1 MHVLRNLRR
10 RKLRSTLT
18 IAGISIGIVALVV
31 FGAMANKIDS
41 FVNANIDYLGT
52 SVRVTPVGSGERL
65 LLPLPAQTLAA
76 IQKIDG
82 VAAVVPS
89 VQVLVSSENS
99 MPTNLLPDTIVGVD
113 PGATPVPG
121 AYRTPLAQGRELVA
135 SDASSNV
142 AVLGSDIALREGKG
156 VGAQIELRGESFEVV
171 GVYATTTAIPDSQ
184 VIVPI
189 QAARRLFVA
198 SLPEQYR
205 VGADRSELFTLITVY
220 PAVGVSPDDLAAR
233 IVASDSGLQTMTAT
247 SARQELGSITRL
259 FSAILMGIALLSL
272 IVGGLSIV
280 NTMAMAVAER
290 TREIGI
296 KRAIGAGRIRVVR
309 EVVAE
314 SAVVGLIGGL
324 VGLAVGAAIVVA
336 GNELG
341 RSTNTI
347 LFDLTSGTVL
357 QAVLFATVLGGLAGL
372 VPAVSAAR
380 LDPVAALRYE

>member
-1 MHVLRNLRR
+1 MHILRDLSR

-41 FVNANIDYLGT
+41 FVNANVDYLGT

-65 LLPLPAQTLAA
+65 LLPLPPGTLDAL
-76 IQKIDG
+76 QKVDG

-99 MPTNLLPDTIVGVD
+99 MPSGLLPDTIAGVD
-113 PGATPVPG
+113 PTAAPVPG
-121 AYRTPLAQGRELVA
+121 AYRTPLAQGRELA
-135 SDASSNV
+135 TSDTRANV
-142 AVLGSDIALREGKG
+142 AVLGADIALRYGKT
-156 VGAQIELRGESFEVV
+156 VGDRIELRGESFEVV
-171 GVYATTTAIPDSQ
+171 GVYATTTAVPDSQ
-184 VIVPI
+184 IVVPME
-189 QAARRLFVA
+189 AARRLFIA

-205 VGADRSELFTLITVY
+205 QGAGTSELFTMITVY
-220 PAVGVSPDDLAAR
+220 PAAGVTSDELAAR
-233 IVASDSGLQTMTAT
+233 IGASDPGLQTMTAA
-247 SARQELGSITRL
+247 SARAELGSITRL
-259 FSAILMGIALLSL
+259 FNAILMGIALLSL
-272 IVGGLSIV
+272 VVGGLSIV

-296 KRAIGAGRIRVVR
+296 KRAIGGSRVRVVR
-309 EVVAE
+309 EVVTE
-314 SAVVGLIGGL
+314 SAVVGMIGGFIGL
-324 VGLAVGAAIVVA
+324 VAGAVIVTL

-347 LFDLTSGTVL
+347 LFDLTPLTALEG
-357 QAVLFATVLGGLAGL
+357 VLFATVLGALAGL
-372 VPAVSAAR
+372 TPAINAAR

>member
-1 MHVLRNLRR
+1 MHVLRDLSR
-10 RKLRSTLT
+10 RKLRSALT

-52 SVRVTPVGSGERL
+52 SVRVTPSGSGERL
-65 LLPLPAQTLAA
+65 LMPLRPGTLAA
-76 IQKIDG
+76 LQKIDG

-89 VQVLVSSENS
+89 VQVLASSENS

-113 PGATPVPG
+113 PGAAPVAG
-121 AYRTPLAQGRELVA
+121 AYRTPLAQGRELAA

-142 AVLGSDIALREGKG
+142 AVLGSDIALREGKR
-156 VGAQIELRGESFEVV
+156 VGDRMQLRGESFEVV

-184 VIVPI
+184 VMVPI

-205 VGADRSELFTLITVY
+205 QGVGTSELFTLITVY
-220 PAVGVSPDDLAAR
+220 PATGVTADDLAAR
-233 IVASDSGLQTMTAT
+233 IAASDPGLQTMTAT

-296 KRAIGAGRIRVVR
+296 KRAIGGSRIRVVR
-309 EVVAE
+309 EVVTE
-314 SAVVGLIGGL
+314 SAVVGMIGGL
-324 VGLAVGAAIVVA
+324 VGLAVGAVIVLV

-347 LFDLTSGTVL
+347 LFDLTPSTVL
-357 QAVLFATVLGGLAGL
+357 EAVSFATVLGGLAGL
-372 VPAVSAAR
+372 VPAINAAR